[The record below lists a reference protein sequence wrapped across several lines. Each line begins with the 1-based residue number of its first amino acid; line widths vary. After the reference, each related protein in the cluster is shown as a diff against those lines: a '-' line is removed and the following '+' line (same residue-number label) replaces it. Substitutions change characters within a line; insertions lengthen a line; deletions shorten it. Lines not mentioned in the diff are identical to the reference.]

1 MSNGNNFGYI
11 YDWMETQDVSDEYT
25 QYQGGEGKEEL
36 LVKMYDEMTAGME
49 NPMDYLQ
56 WKQTYGKYIET
67 YNPAQE
73 ELTQEAF
80 DIKYEQT
87 EKLFDLKTTQKERD
101 YALIEKYTAID
112 DSDDFESSTE
122 LSIRHSEESDE
133 IDKKINR
140 LKLISEGKTLN
151 QKKKI
156 IQDESLIS
164 SIRTGDTDRI
174 VSELDKTFWND
185 MKVVRAE
192 YDKKRLNKN
201 QALDALILKADQT
214 VESAFKS
221 KEDSLETLLVSS
233 EGNLKNA
240 AVDLIGDKIQYAEEY
255 NEEAWDTM
263 GELAAGDAF
272 LDTCNPI
279 CTSEEFCFR
288 GICYPKKPSMFNP
301 LVIDETTAGFDE
313 IKDHWKLDDGTV
325 PEIMCINPEDATPD
339 AATQCLPT
347 DQYNQQLFDNA
358 NQVLEALSDW
368 SHVDLMCNLAGC
380 PWGCGGTKGC

>member
-140 LKLISEGKTLN
+140 LNLIS
-151 QKKKI
+151 
-156 IQDESLIS
+156 
-164 SIRTGDTDRI
+164 
-174 VSELDKTFWND
+174 
-185 MKVVRAE
+185 
-192 YDKKRLNKN
+192 
-201 QALDALILKADQT
+201 
-214 VESAFKS
+214 
-221 KEDSLETLLVSS
+221 
-233 EGNLKNA
+233 
-240 AVDLIGDKIQYAEEY
+240 
-255 NEEAWDTM
+255 
-263 GELAAGDAF
+263 
-272 LDTCNPI
+272 
-279 CTSEEFCFR
+279 
-288 GICYPKKPSMFNP
+288 
-301 LVIDETTAGFDE
+301 
-313 IKDHWKLDDGTV
+313 
-325 PEIMCINPEDATPD
+325 
-339 AATQCLPT
+339 
-347 DQYNQQLFDNA
+347 
-358 NQVLEALSDW
+358 
-368 SHVDLMCNLAGC
+368 
-380 PWGCGGTKGC
+380 